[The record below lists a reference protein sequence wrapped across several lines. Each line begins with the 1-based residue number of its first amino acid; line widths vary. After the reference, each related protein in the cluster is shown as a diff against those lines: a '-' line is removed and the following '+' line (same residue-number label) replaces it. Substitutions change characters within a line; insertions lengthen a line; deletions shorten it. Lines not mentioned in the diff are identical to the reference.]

1 MNNQIGGLFETQELA
16 NQAYEALRQAGVPA
30 EQIALLIH
38 KPRRSAVR
46 STEISVQEIA
56 RSALMGGLILGGLG
70 AFVGLLIGLGVL
82 PHPYLEPGSVTRDS
96 LFVFMTVLG
105 GLIPGGLIGVLLGA
119 ASRLL
124 RSREKAEVMTR
135 EIDKRGV
142 LVTVGVDG
150 SQRET
155 SVLRMLEAHGA
166 VEVGRTSDKWDM
178 DSWVSPNEK
187 IPSLENAANTR

>member
-1 MNNQIGGLFETQELA
+1 MNNLIGGLFQTQELA

-38 KPRRSAVR
+38 KPRRSVVR
-46 STEISVQEIA
+46 STEISAQEIA
-56 RSALMGGLILGGLG
+56 RSAFVGGLILGGLG
-70 AFVGLLIGLGVL
+70 AFVGLLVGLGVL
-82 PHPYLEPGSVTRDS
+82 PHPYLEPGSAPRDG
-96 LFVFMTVLG
+96 LFVFMSVLW
-105 GLIPGGLIGVLLGA
+105 GLIPGGLIGVILGA

-142 LVTVGVDG
+142 LVTVGVAD

-155 SVLRMLEAHGA
+155 SVRRMLEKHGA
-166 VEVGRTSDKWDM
+166 VEIGRASEKWDM
-178 DSWVSPNEK
+178 DTWVSPNEAS
-187 IPSLENAANTR
+187 PSLEKAANTR

>member
-1 MNNQIGGLFETQELA
+1 MNNQIGGLFQTQELA
-16 NQAYEALRQAGVPA
+16 NQAYEALRRAGVPT
-30 EQIALLIH
+30 EEIALLIH

-46 STEISVQEIA
+46 STEISIQDIG
-56 RSALMGGLILGGLG
+56 RSAFIGGLIVGGLG
-70 AFVGLLIGLGVL
+70 AFLGLLVGLGVL
-82 PHPYLEPGSVTRDS
+82 PHPYLEPGSAPRDG
-96 LFVFMTVLG
+96 LFVFMSALW
-105 GLIPGGLIGVLLGA
+105 GLIPGGLIGVILGA

-155 SVLRMLEAHGA
+155 SVRRVLEEHGA
-166 VEVGRTSDKWDM
+166 LEVGRASEKWDM
-178 DSWVSPNEK
+178 DTWVSPNERS
-187 IPSLENAANTR
+187 PSLENATR